1 MNQIENDL
9 LELHAKFHKWVRE
22 SRHDYSL
29 AVKAEDSY
37 SYVQAD
43 TQGAFDAFCAGII
56 VGMEEYENC
65 EPKKVILNLKLEL
78 IDKNYSFGEVRQN
91 VFGVIQKDRKGV
103 YLDRVSEPG
112 ILRPESSPV
121 SALNQNKPVLVTSEA
136 RTESEEKALELY
148 RTHLHE
154 FMTTSHPEPDFRAY
168 GVGDRFYASL
178 DERQKLYILNKFVA
192 GSFRLTTDKELENKF
207 TEHFRHRYYFEE
219 NAEKVRRLAGYK
231 TASLNK
237 QG

>member
-1 MNQIENDL
+1 MNQIEQDI
-9 LELHAKFHKWVRE
+9 LELHSKFHKWARG
-22 SRHDYSL
+22 SKHDFSL
-29 AVKAEDSY
+29 AVKHEDSY

-43 TQGAFDAFCAGII
+43 TQRAFDAFCAGIVI
-56 VGMEEYENC
+56 GMEDYKNH
-65 EPKKVILNLKLEL
+65 EPNKVILNLKLEL

-91 VFGVIQKDRKGV
+91 VFGVIQKVRKGV

-154 FMTTSHPEPDFRAY
+154 FMTTSHPEPDFRVY

-192 GSFRLTTDKELENKF
+192 GSFRLTADKELENKF

-219 NAEKVRRLAGYK
+219 NAEKVRRLGKYVTK
-231 TASLNK
+231 PLDK

>member
-1 MNQIENDL
+1 M
-9 LELHAKFHKWVRE
+9 V
-22 SRHDYSL
+22 
-29 AVKAEDSY
+29 
-37 SYVQAD
+37 
-43 TQGAFDAFCAGII
+43 
-56 VGMEEYENC
+56 VGMENYEQFFRETALKGESYVFEDFKREKCSING
-65 EPKKVILNLKLEL
+65 LNHQRLRTAFG
-78 IDKNYSFGEVRQN
+78 IDALNHTVGSVDQSSVNGEVRQN

-103 YLDRVSEPG
+103 YLDRVSEPR
-112 ILRPESSPV
+112 ILRPEPSPV

-154 FMTTSHPEPDFRAY
+154 FMTTSHPEPDFRVY

-178 DERQKLYILNKFVA
+178 DETQKLYILNKFVA
-192 GSFRLTTDKELENKF
+192 GAFRLTADKELENKF
-207 TEHFRHRYYFEE
+207 TDHFRHNYYFEE